1 MATWFICKVK
11 YQKQDEKGKATN
23 VSEQYL
29 VDALSFTEAEARIY
43 EKLGSVISGEFFI
56 NNISKSNLTDV
67 FYYEDAD
74 VWYKCKMTYALEVE
88 GSGRQSGGKEK
99 KVVNYV
105 LLTAANAKQAYE
117 RVYESLNNMLVEF
130 QVPDVVESPI
140 VEVFPADREE
150 DAPQEAPDNWR
161 PLQNENADQ
170 MA

>member
-11 YQKQDEKGKATN
+11 YQKQDEKGRAKN
-23 VSEQYL
+23 ISEQYL

-88 GSGRQSGGKEK
+88 GSGKEK

-117 RVYESLNNMLVEF
+117 RVYESLDNMLVEF
-130 QVPDVVESPI
+130 QVPDVAESPI

-150 DAPQEAPDNWR
+150 DATQEAPDNWR
-161 PLQNENADQ
+161 PLEEVDADRSV
-170 MA
+170 

>member
-43 EKLGSVISGEFFI
+43 EKLGSVISDEFFI

-88 GSGRQSGGKEK
+88 GSGRQPGGKEK

-150 DAPQEAPDNWR
+150 DAMQEAPDNWR
-161 PLQNENADQ
+161 PLQNADADQ
-170 MA
+170 SV

>member
-11 YQKQDEKGKATN
+11 YQKQDEKGRATN

-43 EKLGSVISGEFFI
+43 EKLGSVISGEFYI

-105 LLTAANAKQAYE
+105 LLTAANVKQAYE
-117 RVYESLNNMLVEF
+117 RVYESLDNMLVEF

-150 DAPQEAPDNWR
+150 DTMQEAPDNWR
-161 PLQNENADQ
+161 PLQNKNANQ
-170 MA
+170 PA

>member
-11 YQKQDEKGKATN
+11 YQKQDEKGRAKN
-23 VSEQYL
+23 ISEQYL
-29 VDALSFTEAEARIY
+29 VDALSFTESEARIY

-88 GSGRQSGGKEK
+88 GSGKEK

-117 RVYESLNNMLVEF
+117 RVYESLDNMLVEF
-130 QVPDVVESPI
+130 QVPDVAESPI

-150 DAPQEAPDNWR
+150 DATQEAPDNWR
-161 PLQNENADQ
+161 PLEEVDADRSV
-170 MA
+170 

>member
-11 YQKQDEKGKATN
+11 YQKQDEKGRATN

-88 GSGRQSGGKEK
+88 GSGKEK

-150 DAPQEAPDNWR
+150 EEMQEAPDNWR

-170 MA
+170 PA

>member
-11 YQKQDEKGKATN
+11 YQKQDEKGKVTN
-23 VSEQYL
+23 LSEQYL

-43 EKLGSVISGEFFI
+43 EKLGSVISGEFHI

-74 VWYKCKMTYALEVE
+74 VWYKCKMTYSLEEE
-88 GSGRQSGGKEK
+88 GSGKEK
-99 KVVNYV
+99 KIVNYV

-117 RVYESLNNMLVEF
+117 RVYESLNTMLVEF

-140 VEVFPADREE
+140 IEVFPQDREE
-150 DAPQEAPDNWR
+150 EDRQEAPDNYR
-161 PLQNENADQ
+161 PLSEVNADQ
-170 MA
+170 AV

>member
-11 YQKQDEKGKATN
+11 YQKQDEKGKVKN
-23 VSEQYL
+23 LSEQYL

-43 EKLGSVISGEFFI
+43 EKLGSVISGEFHI

-74 VWYKCKMTYALEVE
+74 VWYKCKMTYSLEEE
-88 GSGRQSGGKEK
+88 GSGKEK
-99 KVVNYV
+99 KIVNYV

-130 QVPDVVESPI
+130 QVPDVMESPI
-140 VEVFPADREE
+140 VEVFPPDQEE
-150 DAPQEAPDNWR
+150 DTMQEAPDNYR
-161 PLQNENADQ
+161 PLSEVNADQ
-170 MA
+170 AV

>member
-11 YQKQDEKGKATN
+11 YQKQDEKGKVKN
-23 VSEQYL
+23 ISEQYL

-43 EKLGSVISGEFFI
+43 EQLGSVISGEFHI

-67 FYYEDAD
+67 FFYEDAD
-74 VWYKCKMTYALEVE
+74 VWYKCKMTYALEEE
-88 GSGRQSGGKEK
+88 GGGKEK
-99 KVVNYV
+99 KINNYV

-140 VEVFPADREE
+140 VEVFPRNQEE
-150 DAPQEAPDNWR
+150 DQMQEAPDNWR
-161 PLQNENADQ
+161 PLENVNADQ
-170 MA
+170 PA

>member
-11 YQKQDEKGKATN
+11 YQKQDEKGRAKN

-88 GSGRQSGGKEK
+88 GSGKEK

-150 DAPQEAPDNWR
+150 DATQEAPDNWR
-161 PLQNENADQ
+161 PLEEAD
-170 MA
+170 ADRSA

>member
-11 YQKQDEKGKATN
+11 YQKQDEKGRATN

-88 GSGRQSGGKEK
+88 GSGKEK

-140 VEVFPADREE
+140 AEVFPADREE
-150 DAPQEAPDNWR
+150 DTRQEAPDNWR
-161 PLQNENADQ
+161 PLQNEDTDQ
-170 MA
+170 PA

>member
-11 YQKQDEKGKATN
+11 HQKQDEKGRATN

-88 GSGRQSGGKEK
+88 GSGRQPGGKEK

-150 DAPQEAPDNWR
+150 DVMQEAPDNWR

-170 MA
+170 SV

>member
-11 YQKQDEKGKATN
+11 YQKQDEKGRATN

-88 GSGRQSGGKEK
+88 GSSRQSGGKEK

-105 LLTAANAKQAYE
+105 LLTAANVKQAYE
-117 RVYESLNNMLVEF
+117 RVYESLDNMLVEF

-140 VEVFPADREE
+140 VEVFPADGEE
-150 DAPQEAPDNWR
+150 DTMQEAPDHWR

-170 MA
+170 IA